1 VFNLWT
7 GGRLNFFKSPY
18 GNHLHF
24 RRRVAWFSHYLRDCL
39 SNLNV
44 LAGIIFILT
53 LCCRAPQSSTSALFR
68 VRLPLKAKLMD
79 TKARKILIAD
89 DEPDIVE
96 ILKYNLVR
104 EGYQVTTASNGDE
117 AIEKAKTTGP
127 DLVVLDIMMP
137 RKTGV
142 EVCQVLRAQPQ
153 FQDTLIM
160 FLTALNDDA
169 TQIKGL
175 ATGADDY
182 ISKPIS
188 TNVFLSKVQSLL
200 RRAKGAESG
209 SVDVNGM
216 VIDPERFIVQFE
228 GKDFSLAK
236 KEFELLHLLATKPG
250 RVFLR
255 NEILSQVWGNEVIV
269 GDRTIDVHIRK
280 IRQKLGVDCITTVK
294 GVGYK
299 FDLAC

>member
-1 VFNLWT
+1 
-7 GGRLNFFKSPY
+7 
-18 GNHLHF
+18 
-24 RRRVAWFSHYLRDCL
+24 
-39 SNLNV
+39 
-44 LAGIIFILT
+44 
-53 LCCRAPQSSTSALFR
+53 
-68 VRLPLKAKLMD
+68 MD

-96 ILKYNLVR
+96 ILKYNLIR

-117 AIEKAKTTGP
+117 ALERAKETHP

-142 EVCQVLRAQPQ
+142 EVCQILRAQPQ
-153 FQDTLIM
+153 FKDTLIM

-188 TNVFLSKVQSLL
+188 PNVFLSKVQSLL
-200 RRAKGAESG
+200 RRLKTDDSG
-209 SVDVNGM
+209 KVDVNGM
-216 VIDPERFIVQFE
+216 IIDPERFVVTFH
-228 GKDFSLAK
+228 GKDFVLAK

-255 NEILSQVWGNEVIV
+255 NEILNQVWGSDVIV

-299 FDLAC
+299 FDLSC